1 MSNETTNN
9 VRNNSTAN
17 FEFTIGEVEFKGIT
31 LKNLKM
37 SAHAD
42 ITDENVKISTDGAVG
57 LLKAIFT
64 FADAKVDK
72 VIEHQMKM
80 DVNALNS
87 VTRKSKPLSKSPK
100 LVLRSTRKSPS
111 IGKPSRRISSRTI
124 RRMTRKKITTKSFFG
139 TELGYP

>member
-9 VRNNSTAN
+9 VRNNSTAD
-17 FEFTIGEVEFKGIT
+17 FEFTIGEIEFKGIT

-42 ITDENVKISTDGAVG
+42 ITDENVKISTDGAIG

-72 VIEHQMKM
+72 VIEHQMQM
-80 DVNALNS
+80 DQKRLELRDQEVKASIEENKAR
-87 VTRKSKPLSKSPK
+87 TKKYEEESKYWEAK
-100 LVLRSTRKSPS
+100 
-111 IGKPSRRISSRTI
+111 
-124 RRMTRKKITTKSFFG
+124 TKNLFKDDPDHKEDDLFG
-139 TELGYP
+139 CKEEEKND

>member
-1 MSNETTNN
+1 M
-9 VRNNSTAN
+9 
-17 FEFTIGEVEFKGIT
+17 EFKGIT

-80 DVNALNS
+80 DVKRLELRDQEVKAS
-87 VTRKSKPLSKSPK
+87 VEESKARTKKYEEESKYWEAKSKNLFKDDPEDDK
-100 LVLRSTRKSPS
+100 
-111 IGKPSRRISSRTI
+111 
-124 RRMTRKKITTKSFFG
+124 
-139 TELGYP
+139 EEDND

>member
-1 MSNETTNN
+1 MNNETTNN

-37 SAHAD
+37 SACAD

-80 DVNALNS
+80 DVKRLELRDQEVKASVEESKARTAKYEEESKYWQAKVKDLVKDDPEDDKEVDNA
-87 VTRKSKPLSKSPK
+87 
-100 LVLRSTRKSPS
+100 
-111 IGKPSRRISSRTI
+111 
-124 RRMTRKKITTKSFFG
+124 
-139 TELGYP
+139 

>member
-1 MSNETTNN
+1 MNNETVNTN

-80 DVNALNS
+80 DVKRLELRDQEIKAH
-87 VTRKSKPLSKSPK
+87 VEESKARTAKYEEESKYWQAKVKDFVKDDPEDDK
-100 LVLRSTRKSPS
+100 EVDND
-111 IGKPSRRISSRTI
+111 
-124 RRMTRKKITTKSFFG
+124 
-139 TELGYP
+139 

>member
-80 DVNALNS
+80 DVKRLELRDQEIKAH
-87 VTRKSKPLSKSPK
+87 VEESKAHTAKYEEESKYWQAK
-100 LVLRSTRKSPS
+100 VKDLVKDDPEDD
-111 IGKPSRRISSRTI
+111 K
-124 RRMTRKKITTKSFFG
+124 
-139 TELGYP
+139 EVDND

>member
-42 ITDENVKISTDGAVG
+42 ITDENVKISTDGTVG

-80 DVNALNS
+80 DVKRLELRDQEIKAH
-87 VTRKSKPLSKSPK
+87 VEESKARTAKYEEESKYWQAK
-100 LVLRSTRKSPS
+100 VKDLVKDDPEDD
-111 IGKPSRRISSRTI
+111 K
-124 RRMTRKKITTKSFFG
+124 
-139 TELGYP
+139 EVDND

>member
-1 MSNETTNN
+1 MNNETVNTN

-80 DVNALNS
+80 DVKRLELRDQEVKSS
-87 VTRKSKPLSKSPK
+87 VEESKARTAKYEEESKYWQAK
-100 LVLRSTRKSPS
+100 VKDLVKDDPE
-111 IGKPSRRISSRTI
+111 GDK
-124 RRMTRKKITTKSFFG
+124 
-139 TELGYP
+139 EEDND

>member
-1 MSNETTNN
+1 MNNETTNN

-42 ITDENVKISTDGAVG
+42 ITDENVKISTDGTVG

-80 DVNALNS
+80 DVKRLELRDQEIKAH
-87 VTRKSKPLSKSPK
+87 VEESKARTAKYEEESKYWQAK
-100 LVLRSTRKSPS
+100 VKDLVKDDPE
-111 IGKPSRRISSRTI
+111 GDK
-124 RRMTRKKITTKSFFG
+124 
-139 TELGYP
+139 EEDND

>member
-1 MSNETTNN
+1 MNNETVNTN

-72 VIEHQMKM
+72 VIEHQMEM
-80 DVNALNS
+80 DQKRLELRDQEVKSS
-87 VTRKSKPLSKSPK
+87 VEESKARTAKYEEESKYWQAK
-100 LVLRSTRKSPS
+100 VKDLVKDDPESDKD
-111 IGKPSRRISSRTI
+111 
-124 RRMTRKKITTKSFFG
+124 
-139 TELGYP
+139 EDND

>member
-1 MSNETTNN
+1 MNNETVNTN

-42 ITDENVKISTDGAVG
+42 ITDENVKISTDGAVV

-72 VIEHQMKM
+72 VIEHQMQM
-80 DVNALNS
+80 DVKRLELRDQEVKSS
-87 VTRKSKPLSKSPK
+87 VEESKARTAKYEEESKYWQAK
-100 LVLRSTRKSPS
+100 VKDLVKDDPE
-111 IGKPSRRISSRTI
+111 GDK
-124 RRMTRKKITTKSFFG
+124 
-139 TELGYP
+139 EEDND

>member
-1 MSNETTNN
+1 MNNEIVNTN

-72 VIEHQMKM
+72 VIEHQMQM
-80 DVNALNS
+80 DVKRLELRDQEVKAL
-87 VTRKSKPLSKSPK
+87 VEESKARTKKYEEESKYWEAK
-100 LVLRSTRKSPS
+100 
-111 IGKPSRRISSRTI
+111 
-124 RRMTRKKITTKSFFG
+124 TKDLFKDDLNHK
-139 TELGYP
+139 EDENND

>member
-1 MSNETTNN
+1 MSNETVNTN
-9 VRNNSTAN
+9 VRNNSTAD
-17 FEFTIGEVEFKGIT
+17 FEFSIGEIEFKGTT

-72 VIEHQMKM
+72 VLEHQMKM
-80 DVNALNS
+80 DQKRLELRDQEVKAS
-87 VTRKSKPLSKSPK
+87 VEESKARTAKYEEESKYWEAK
-100 LVLRSTRKSPS
+100 
-111 IGKPSRRISSRTI
+111 
-124 RRMTRKKITTKSFFG
+124 TKNLFKDDPDNK
-139 TELGYP
+139 EDKNND

>member
-1 MSNETTNN
+1 MNNETVNTN

-37 SAHAD
+37 SACAD

-80 DVNALNS
+80 DVKRLELRDQEVKAS
-87 VTRKSKPLSKSPK
+87 VEESKARTAKYEEESKYWQAK
-100 LVLRSTRKSPS
+100 VKDLVKDDPE
-111 IGKPSRRISSRTI
+111 GDK
-124 RRMTRKKITTKSFFG
+124 
-139 TELGYP
+139 EEDND

>member
-1 MSNETTNN
+1 MNNETVNTN

-37 SAHAD
+37 SACAD

-72 VIEHQMKM
+72 VIEHQMQM
-80 DVNALNS
+80 DVKRLELRDQEVKSS
-87 VTRKSKPLSKSPK
+87 VEESKARTAKYEEESKYWQAK
-100 LVLRSTRKSPS
+100 VKDLVKDDPE
-111 IGKPSRRISSRTI
+111 GDK
-124 RRMTRKKITTKSFFG
+124 
-139 TELGYP
+139 EEDND

>member
-1 MSNETTNN
+1 MNNETTNN

-80 DVNALNS
+80 DVKRLELRDQEIKAH
-87 VTRKSKPLSKSPK
+87 VEESKARTAKYEEESKYWQAK
-100 LVLRSTRKSPS
+100 VKDLVKDDPEDD
-111 IGKPSRRISSRTI
+111 K
-124 RRMTRKKITTKSFFG
+124 
-139 TELGYP
+139 EVDND

>member
-1 MSNETTNN
+1 MNNETVNTN

-72 VIEHQMKM
+72 VIENQMKM
-80 DVNALNS
+80 DVKRIELRDQEVKAS
-87 VTRKSKPLSKSPK
+87 VEESKARTRKYEEESKYWEAK
-100 LVLRSTRKSPS
+100 
-111 IGKPSRRISSRTI
+111 
-124 RRMTRKKITTKSFFG
+124 TKDLFKDDPDHK
-139 TELGYP
+139 EDENND

>member
-1 MSNETTNN
+1 MNNETVNTN

-42 ITDENVKISTDGAVG
+42 ITDENVRVSTDGAVG

-64 FADAKVDK
+64 FADTKVDK

-80 DVNALNS
+80 DVKRLELRDQEVKAS
-87 VTRKSKPLSKSPK
+87 VEESKARTKKYEEESKYWQAK
-100 LVLRSTRKSPS
+100 VKDLVKDDLEDDK
-111 IGKPSRRISSRTI
+111 
-124 RRMTRKKITTKSFFG
+124 
-139 TELGYP
+139 EVDND

>member
-1 MSNETTNN
+1 MNNETTNN

-80 DVNALNS
+80 DVKRLELRDQEIKAH
-87 VTRKSKPLSKSPK
+87 VEESKARTAKYEEESKYWQAK
-100 LVLRSTRKSPS
+100 VKDLVKDDPEDD
-111 IGKPSRRISSRTI
+111 K
-124 RRMTRKKITTKSFFG
+124 
-139 TELGYP
+139 EEDND

>member
-1 MSNETTNN
+1 MNNETTNN

-72 VIEHQMKM
+72 VIEHQMQM
-80 DVNALNS
+80 DVKRLELRDQEVKAS
-87 VTRKSKPLSKSPK
+87 VEESKARTAKYEEESKYWQAK
-100 LVLRSTRKSPS
+100 VKDLVKDDPE
-111 IGKPSRRISSRTI
+111 GDK
-124 RRMTRKKITTKSFFG
+124 
-139 TELGYP
+139 EEDND

>member
-1 MSNETTNN
+1 MNNETTNN

-72 VIEHQMKM
+72 VIEHQMQM
-80 DVNALNS
+80 DVKRLELRDQEIKAH
-87 VTRKSKPLSKSPK
+87 VEESKARTAKYEEESKYWQAK
-100 LVLRSTRKSPS
+100 LKDLVKDDPDDD
-111 IGKPSRRISSRTI
+111 KQ
-124 RRMTRKKITTKSFFG
+124 
-139 TELGYP
+139 EDND

>member
-1 MSNETTNN
+1 MNNETVNTN

-80 DVNALNS
+80 DVKRLELRDQEVKAS
-87 VTRKSKPLSKSPK
+87 VEESKARTAKYEEESKYWQAK
-100 LVLRSTRKSPS
+100 VKDLVKDDPE
-111 IGKPSRRISSRTI
+111 GDK
-124 RRMTRKKITTKSFFG
+124 
-139 TELGYP
+139 EEDND

>member
-80 DVNALNS
+80 DVKRLELRDQEVKAS
-87 VTRKSKPLSKSPK
+87 VEESKARTAKYEEESKYWQAK
-100 LVLRSTRKSPS
+100 VKDLVKDDPE
-111 IGKPSRRISSRTI
+111 GDK
-124 RRMTRKKITTKSFFG
+124 
-139 TELGYP
+139 EEDND

>member
-80 DVNALNS
+80 DVKRLELRDQEIKAH
-87 VTRKSKPLSKSPK
+87 VEESKARTAKYEEESKYWQAK
-100 LVLRSTRKSPS
+100 VKDLVKDDPEDD
-111 IGKPSRRISSRTI
+111 K
-124 RRMTRKKITTKSFFG
+124 
-139 TELGYP
+139 EVDND

>member
-1 MSNETTNN
+1 MNNETINN

-80 DVNALNS
+80 DVKRLELRDQEVKAS
-87 VTRKSKPLSKSPK
+87 VEESKARTAKYEEESKYWQAK
-100 LVLRSTRKSPS
+100 VKDLVKDDPE
-111 IGKPSRRISSRTI
+111 GDK
-124 RRMTRKKITTKSFFG
+124 
-139 TELGYP
+139 EEDND

>member
-80 DVNALNS
+80 DVKRLELRDQEVKAS
-87 VTRKSKPLSKSPK
+87 VEESKARTAKYEEESKYWQAK
-100 LVLRSTRKSPS
+100 VKDLVKDDPEDD
-111 IGKPSRRISSRTI
+111 K
-124 RRMTRKKITTKSFFG
+124 
-139 TELGYP
+139 EVDND

>member
-1 MSNETTNN
+1 MNNETVNTN

-72 VIEHQMKM
+72 VIEHQMQM
-80 DVNALNS
+80 DVKRLELRDQEVKAS
-87 VTRKSKPLSKSPK
+87 VEESKARTAKYEEESKYWQAK
-100 LVLRSTRKSPS
+100 VKDLVKDDPE
-111 IGKPSRRISSRTI
+111 GDK
-124 RRMTRKKITTKSFFG
+124 
-139 TELGYP
+139 EEDND

>member
-1 MSNETTNN
+1 MCNETTNN

-42 ITDENVKISTDGAVG
+42 ITDENVKISTDGTVG

-80 DVNALNS
+80 DVKRLELRDQEIKAH
-87 VTRKSKPLSKSPK
+87 VEESKARTAKYEEESKYWQAK
-100 LVLRSTRKSPS
+100 VKDLVKDDPEDD
-111 IGKPSRRISSRTI
+111 K
-124 RRMTRKKITTKSFFG
+124 
-139 TELGYP
+139 EVDND

>member
-1 MSNETTNN
+1 MNNETVNTN

-72 VIEHQMKM
+72 VIEHQMQM
-80 DVNALNS
+80 DVKRLELRDQEVKAS
-87 VTRKSKPLSKSPK
+87 VAESKARTAKYEEESKYWQAK
-100 LVLRSTRKSPS
+100 VKDLVKDDPE
-111 IGKPSRRISSRTI
+111 GDK
-124 RRMTRKKITTKSFFG
+124 
-139 TELGYP
+139 EEDND

>member
-1 MSNETTNN
+1 MNNETVNTN

-72 VIEHQMKM
+72 VIEHQMQM
-80 DVNALNS
+80 DVKRLELRDQEVKSS
-87 VTRKSKPLSKSPK
+87 VEESKARTVKYEEESKYWQAK
-100 LVLRSTRKSPS
+100 VKDLVKDDPE
-111 IGKPSRRISSRTI
+111 GDK
-124 RRMTRKKITTKSFFG
+124 
-139 TELGYP
+139 EEDND

>member
-1 MSNETTNN
+1 MNNETVNTN

-72 VIEHQMKM
+72 VIEHQMQM
-80 DVNALNS
+80 DVKRLELRDQEVKAS
-87 VTRKSKPLSKSPK
+87 VEESKARTAKYEEESKYWQAK
-100 LVLRSTRKSPS
+100 VKDLVKDDPED
-111 IGKPSRRISSRTI
+111 GK
-124 RRMTRKKITTKSFFG
+124 
-139 TELGYP
+139 EEDND